1 MWNTSRTILQQINI
15 RGNYRI
21 AEGLR
26 RKCAMKIQSPAN
38 VTPLL
43 NRLSIFLSRT
53 TNILT
58 RKQSHLIGSGD
69 IRLAESRCCGPGGP
83 NGGAILIMMQ
93 MPKKGLVSIGLYA
106 TKIFRPGIHT
116 WKNLLVSAA
125 TAMVY
130 HICRMEN
137 FFHPWK

>member
-38 VTPLL
+38 VTPLV
-43 NRLSIFLSRT
+43 NRLSISLSRR

-58 RKQSHLIGSGD
+58 HKQSHLTGSGD
-69 IRLAESRCCGPGGP
+69 TRLAEGHCCGRGGP
-83 NGGAILIMMQ
+83 NGGAILIIMQ
-93 MPKKGLVSIGLYA
+93 MPRKGLVSIGLYA
-106 TKIFRPGIHT
+106 IKIFHPGIHT
-116 WKNLLVSAA
+116 LKNLLISVV
-125 TAMVY
+125 TAMGY
-130 HICRMEN
+130 HIFR
-137 FFHPWK
+137 K